1 MNQSPPPKARLAVIG
16 CGAVTAIHHLPAI
29 VASRGAE
36 AVLLV
41 DSDRGRAEELA
52 KRFGVPA
59 VATDYREVPGQAEGA
74 IVAVPNHLHAPVSID
89 LLSRG
94 VHVLVEKPM
103 ALTVAETDAMME
115 AARTWGSILGVGLE
129 FRFFDGSRWVKELLA
144 DGLLGPIRR
153 FDLRQGVIPSWPF
166 ATDFLLR
173 KEMAGGG
180 VVADL
185 GVHVLDLL
193 LWWLGDWESV
203 EYRDDAAGG
212 LESDA
217 ELRLVLRSGA
227 TGTVEVSRTRSL
239 RNTCL
244 LEGVR
249 GTLEVG
255 IWDPDPVLRLH
266 LRRPGGTLFPF
277 ERDEV
282 VFEGW
287 ARGRKGGAFDMRA
300 AFRRQ
305 VDDFAGAIRE
315 KRETFVPGVEGRRTL
330 TLIEACYARR
340 TPWELPWRI
349 DPLEAER
356 RADAPGIQDPG
367 LSAGASNSS
376 IVPGAP
382 AGGSR

>member
-1 MNQSPPPKARLAVIG
+1 
-16 CGAVTAIHHLPAI
+16 
-29 VASRGAE
+29 
-36 AVLLV
+36 
-41 DSDRGRAEELA
+41 
-52 KRFGVPA
+52 
-59 VATDYREVPGQAEGA
+59 
-74 IVAVPNHLHAPVSID
+74 
-89 LLSRG
+89 

-103 ALTVAETDAMME
+103 AMNVAETDAMME
-115 AARTWGSILGVGLE
+115 AARTWGAILGVGLE

-180 VVADL
+180 VLADL

-217 ELRLVLRSGA
+217 EMELVLRSGA
-227 TGTVEVSRTRSL
+227 RGTVEVSRTRLL

-244 LEGVR
+244 LEGER

-266 LRRPGGTLFPF
+266 LRRPGGRLSPF
-277 ERDEV
+277 ERDEI
-282 VFEGW
+282 VFEGF
-287 ARGRKGGAFDMRA
+287 ARGTKGGTFDMRA

-305 VDDFAGAIRE
+305 VDDFASAIRE
-315 KRETFVPGVEGRRTL
+315 KRETFIPGIEGRRTL
-330 TLIEACYARR
+330 TLIEACYAKR
-340 TPWELPWRI
+340 TAWDLPWRI
-349 DPLEAER
+349 DPLEAVR
-356 RADAPGIQDPG
+356 RADAPEVPEAG
-367 LSAGASNSS
+367 LSAGA
-376 IVPGAP
+376 P
-382 AGGSR
+382 AGGPR